1 MAAGEQAATF
11 LSKRHEGLPSTAAT
25 LDSTA
30 SAFSNF
36 SFLTLLLFFG
46 VILSEAKDLS
56 SILAPM
62 RIMTKIERQ
71 FAHLKAATKATVKV
85 GKIADGDMWA

>member
-1 MAAGEQAATF
+1 
-11 LSKRHEGLPSTAAT
+11 
-25 LDSTA
+25 
-30 SAFSNF
+30 
-36 SFLTLLLFFG
+36 
-46 VILSEAKDLS
+46 
-56 SILAPM
+56 M